1 MRDHTLLVR
10 ALLEWIGS
18 VGFALFA
25 GGLFGR
31 GFCLRRLLT
40 VREARMVRLSDA
52 ILWASAGILVA
63 QRILL
68 AVSQAGSGLWFRFV
82 GGAEIAQAAIV
93 LVVLALDI
101 WPMRRFR
108 SWARFL
114 DLDQVP
120 YHTDADQDRMN
131 LLWRIQIASLL
142 VLPLLDPLARLIAAS
157 R

>member
-1 MRDHTLLVR
+1 
-10 ALLEWIGS
+10 
-18 VGFALFA
+18 
-25 GGLFGR
+25 
-31 GFCLRRLLT
+31 
-40 VREARMVRLSDA
+40 
-52 ILWASAGILVA
+52 
-63 QRILL
+63 
-68 AVSQAGSGLWFRFV
+68 
-82 GGAEIAQAAIV
+82 
-93 LVVLALDI
+93 
-101 WPMRRFR
+101 MRRFR